1 MTLTNI
7 KYFITTAECLSFS
20 KAAEQ
25 LFITQPALSRQIISM
40 EKELNVLLFIRH
52 KNHTIELTPA
62 GKILLDSFKSIY
74 NEYTISVERAK
85 KVAFSI
91 HSELKIGILQGTSI
105 SSFMPNIVMEFKKN
119 YPNIDLNMKYY
130 SFGQLTSMLYKKEL
144 DLIITLYFSIE
155 NLENLSFKIIDRA
168 SDCFVMSKQYAQS
181 VLNGNDFS
189 VSFLDKK
196 QLIVL
201 SKEDNALSA
210 SLILKELHKKD
221 IYPNIIYVDDV
232 DTLKLWVEA
241 GYGVAVVD
249 SFSDLTFNSNFVT
262 YPFHGSW
269 DPSLTIAWNQE
280 NAKSGIS
287 IFLDCLRHTKIRS

>member
-25 LFITQPALSRQIISM
+25 LFITQPALSRQIIAM

-62 GKILLDSFKSIY
+62 GKILLDSFKNIY
-74 NEYTISVERAK
+74 NEYTTSVDRARK
-85 KVAFSI
+85 IAFNI

-105 SSFMPNIVMEFKKN
+105 SSFMPNIVMEFKKH

-130 SFGQLTSMLYKKEL
+130 SFGQLTNLLYKKEL

-155 NLENLSFKIIDRA
+155 NLKNLSFQIIDKA
-168 SDCFVMSKQYAQS
+168 FDCFVMSKQYAKS
-181 VLNGNDFS
+181 LLNEDKFTIQY
-189 VSFLDKK
+189 LDKK
-196 QLIVL
+196 PLILL

-210 SLILKELHKKD
+210 PLILKKFHD
-221 IYPNIIYVDDV
+221 NNIYPNVIYVDDT
-232 DTLKLWVEA
+232 DSLKLWVEA

-249 SFSDLTFNSNFVT
+249 SFSNLTFNSNFVVF
-262 YPFHGSW
+262 PFRSNW
-269 DPSLTIAWNQE
+269 DPSLTAAWNQE
-280 NAKSGIS
+280 NSNSAIA
-287 IFLDCLRHTKIRS
+287 IFLDCIKKNKAIT